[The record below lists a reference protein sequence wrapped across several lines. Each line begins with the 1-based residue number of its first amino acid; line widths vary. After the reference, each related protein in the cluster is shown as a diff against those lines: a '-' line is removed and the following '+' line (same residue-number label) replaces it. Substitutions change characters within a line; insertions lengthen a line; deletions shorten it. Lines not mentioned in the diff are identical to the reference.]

1 MLQGVFVGNYR
12 HLLDPKKRLTIPSV
26 WREQVGLPA
35 QVYVIPGLNQPF
47 LSVYPAREMARR
59 TEKFRGLSQADVVGR
74 QFLRAIASRSDLA
87 GWDAQG
93 RIRVKDELM
102 DFAGIK
108 SEVVLVGVFERF
120 ELWSPEKWKQQQ
132 ESSAA
137 TSNPGE
143 TARYVG
149 L

>member
-102 DFAGIK
+102 DFAGIT
-108 SEVVLVGVFERF
+108 SEVVLVGAFECF

-132 ESSAA
+132 ESSA
-137 TSNPGE
+137 TNSDLGE
-143 TARYVG
+143 AARYVG
-149 L
+149 F